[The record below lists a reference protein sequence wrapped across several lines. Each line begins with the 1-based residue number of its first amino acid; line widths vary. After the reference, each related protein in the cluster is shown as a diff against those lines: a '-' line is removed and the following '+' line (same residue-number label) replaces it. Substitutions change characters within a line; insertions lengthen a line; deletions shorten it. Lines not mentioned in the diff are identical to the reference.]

1 MYTKFSSLL
10 NVYEFYCCHLCR
22 STRNFSDF
30 LLFINPSILSSSFF
44 SRLDFDTFL
53 FYCVK
58 FNKFQSN
65 AMVFSI
71 FRCMHSWINKSAK
84 RTREIERGGGGR
96 KRKYRRRKEVN
107 EQKFTSLYMKYKIYL
122 FLAASS
128 LAFCCLS
135 WLMEHLSETIK
146 NNTIQASGLCSI
158 WPTHRIASAKNDETR
173 EECEKFLESCPL
185 PL

>member
-84 RTREIERGGGGR
+84 RTREIEREGVVERENIGVGR
-96 KRKYRRRKEVN
+96 KSTSKNSPVYIWNIKY
-107 EQKFTSLYMKYKIYL
+107 IY
-122 FLAASS
+122 FL
-128 LAFCCLS
+128 
-135 WLMEHLSETIK
+135 
-146 NNTIQASGLCSI
+146 
-158 WPTHRIASAKNDETR
+158 
-173 EECEKFLESCPL
+173 PL
-185 PL
+185 PLSPFVACHG